1 MAETLEVENK
11 RLRNCVAALEAEQAG
26 QQVADM
32 KVKYAL
38 EQVARAEKNDLISR
52 EGWQQTLKLVQLA
65 VTELEKHDCHP
76 GCDGTPETALAI
88 LKTKV

>member
-1 MAETLEVENK
+1 VTLEEENK

-52 EGWQQTLKLVQLA
+52 QGWQQALKLIQMA
-65 VTELEKHDCHP
+65 TAELEKHDCSRS
-76 GCDGTPETALAI
+76 CDGTPETALAI
-88 LKTKV
+88 LKTKVE